1 MPVLN
6 TNNSPSKS
14 NKLPYSSFCSK
25 DLLAASSFGLISDRD
40 GAEENASFGPSPSK
54 PIINGR
60 RRMNPTEPSEFQG
73 ESLSMI
79 GNEHSKP
86 AIVTSPTQMDEDQD
100 LESSNL
106 EKETESMFNYSSK
119 IVRVKANN

>member
-1 MPVLN
+1 MPVLY
-6 TNNSPSKS
+6 TNDSPCKS

-25 DLLAASSFGLISDRD
+25 DLLAASSFGPISDRD

-60 RRMNPTEPSEFQG
+60 RRINPTEPSELP

-86 AIVTSPTQMDEDQD
+86 AIVTVVTNPTQMEED
-100 LESSNL
+100 
-106 EKETESMFNYSSK
+106 
-119 IVRVKANN
+119 

>member
-1 MPVLN
+1 MVSDASDEDSQRHSRSQESLKLELEEKDKVPLLN
-6 TNNSPSKS
+6 SNNSPSKS
-14 NKLPYSSFCSK
+14 NKVPYSSFCSK

-60 RRMNPTEPSEFQG
+60 RRMNPTEPSELQI

-79 GNEHSKP
+79 GNEHLKP
-86 AIVTSPTQMDEDQD
+86 AIVTNPT
-100 LESSNL
+100 
-106 EKETESMFNYSSK
+106 
-119 IVRVKANN
+119 